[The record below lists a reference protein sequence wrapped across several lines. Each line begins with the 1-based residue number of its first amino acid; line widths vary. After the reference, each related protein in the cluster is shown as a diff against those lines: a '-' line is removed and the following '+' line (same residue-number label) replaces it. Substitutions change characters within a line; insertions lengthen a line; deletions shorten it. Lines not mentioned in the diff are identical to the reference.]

1 LGEGQEHHR
10 AIDMVARRS
19 TGEEQE
25 DHKVLHIDTEHLPY
39 AR

>member
-1 LGEGQEHHR
+1 
-10 AIDMVARRS
+10 MVARRS

-39 AR
+39 ARYNLP